1 MSLPDGFM
9 KTMDIYRKSVLIKY
23 KEEEQGI
30 EMREKKIIFILT
42 LTTAIMFCLSIT
54 TVNQPAHAATKNKT
68 ISIKK
73 VRVKSYKGS
82 RLKVTWK
89 KTAGADG
96 YQIYRYVTKIK
107 KFEKTG
113 EVDAG
118 QREWISPKEKKK
130 QTYKVRAYQKKGK
143 KKVYGKF
150 SYEVSAIPYKKNAKK
165 VNAGRIIPS
174 LRYKKLNYYDTLKI
188 GVKIKPSKCAKN
200 RKARSY
206 DTTLRWHSS
215 DKRIASVNEKG
226 VVTPTG
232 KPGVCQIYARAHNGN
247 YTGEITIKIVNYARP
262 DHFKDVEHTQADIEK
277 LLTNYPEELKN
288 IAEYFD
294 RMHAKKKDKMPIG
307 ALYLNDGRTEVLA
320 NSDEL
325 EYKEIYDVLL
335 KVLDS
340 FPGEMMITI
349 TADYVKFDLSDTKY
363 YNIVRFCFAEVVD
376 MEETSREFFVA
387 SRWIYENY
395 RFI

>member
-1 MSLPDGFM
+1 
-9 KTMDIYRKSVLIKY
+9 
-23 KEEEQGI
+23 
-30 EMREKKIIFILT
+30 
-42 LTTAIMFCLSIT
+42 MFCLFIT
-54 TVNQPAHAATKNKT
+54 TANQPAHAATKNKT
-68 ISIKK
+68 ISMKK
-73 VRVKSYKGS
+73 VRVKNYKGN

-89 KTAGADG
+89 KTAGVDG
-96 YQIYRYVTKIK
+96 YQIYRYVKKKK
-107 KFEKTG
+107 KFEKAG

-118 QREWISPKEKKK
+118 QKEWLSPKVKKK
-130 QTYKVRAYQKKGK
+130 QTYKVRAFRKKGK

-188 GVKIKPSKCAKN
+188 GVKIKPSKYAKN
-200 RKARSY
+200 RKAKVY

-215 DKRIASVNEKG
+215 DKKIASVNEKG

-247 YTGEITIKIVNYARP
+247 YTGEITVKVANYARP
-262 DHFKDVEHTQADIEK
+262 DHFKDVEHTQADIQK
-277 LLTNYPEELKN
+277 LLTNYPEELKT

-294 RMHAKKKDKMPIG
+294 RMHAKQKNKMPIG

-320 NSDEL
+320 NSAEL
-325 EYKEIYDVLL
+325 EYKGIYDVLF

-340 FPGEMMITI
+340 FPGRMRIVI
-349 TADYVKFDLSDTKY
+349 TADGVKFNLSNEYY
-363 YNIVRFCFAEVVD
+363 YNVVRYCFNEIED
-376 MEETSREFFVA
+376 DEEDGYEFFVA

-395 RFI
+395 GYI